1 MLNRRL
7 FPLVVLAL
15 TAGCA
20 QRVPP
25 PRVQAA
31 PAALTPAPPTSL
43 ASRVRREGWMTR
55 FWEQLT
61 PAQRR
66 RVLTRMRRETPPRAA
81 DAAEAATVWDS
92 LGLPERDELI
102 FGGGQASRRSG

>member
-7 FPLVVLAL
+7 FPLVVLSLA
-15 TAGCA
+15 AGCA

-31 PAALTPAPPTSL
+31 PAAPTPPQPTSL

-61 PAQRR
+61 PTQRR
-66 RVLTRMRRETPPRAA
+66 RVLARMRRDAPPRAA
-81 DAAEAATVWDS
+81 NPAEAATVWDS

-102 FGGGQASRRSG
+102 FGGGPASRRSS